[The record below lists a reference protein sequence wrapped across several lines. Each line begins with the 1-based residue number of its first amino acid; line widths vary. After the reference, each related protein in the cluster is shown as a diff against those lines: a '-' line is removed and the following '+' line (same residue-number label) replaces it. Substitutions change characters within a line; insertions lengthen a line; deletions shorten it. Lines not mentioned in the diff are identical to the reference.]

1 MQIKNIDHIV
11 IVVSD
16 IEKAIKFYCEI
27 LGMQLCKN
35 NGRISLKFGS
45 QKINLHKFEGEF
57 LPSVKY
63 PKKGSTDICF
73 VVDDLIENVRAEL
86 LEKGV
91 KFELDIVERNG
102 ALGVMKSLYLYDFDR
117 NLIELSSYRI

>member
-57 LPSVKY
+57 LPSAKY

-86 LEKGV
+86 LKKGV
-91 KFELDIVERNG
+91 KFELGIVDRNG
-102 ALGVMKSLYLYDFDR
+102 ALGAIKSLYLYDFDG

>member
-57 LPSVKY
+57 LPSAKY

-102 ALGVMKSLYLYDFDR
+102 ALGAMKSLYLYDFDG
-117 NLIELSSYRI
+117 NLIELSSYKK

>member
-16 IEKAIKFYCEI
+16 IEKAIKFYCKI

-57 LPSVKY
+57 LPSAKY
-63 PKKGSTDICF
+63 PKKGSADICF
-73 VVDDLIENVRAEL
+73 VVDDFIENVRAEL

-91 KFELDIVERNG
+91 KFELDIVEQNG
-102 ALGVMKSLYLYDFDR
+102 ALGAMKSLYLYDFDG

>member
-1 MQIKNIDHIV
+1 MKNIDHIV

-57 LPSVKY
+57 LPSAKY

-102 ALGVMKSLYLYDFDR
+102 ALGAMKSLYLYDFDG
-117 NLIELSSYRI
+117 NLIELSSYKK